1 MAIPTWPKGKGP
13 AKGPGSKSIFNLCL
27 SGTCVFGG
35 IVYQLLRSLTAGK
48 ENIRVTA
55 LAHSLGS
62 RRHLLGSLTVG
73 KENTAKSGPVVR
85 LRFLHNEVILNYFCV
100 QFIEKLS

>member
-1 MAIPTWPKGKGP
+1 VTAL
-13 AKGPGSKSIFNLCL
+13 AHSLGSRRH
-27 SGTCVFGG
+27 
-35 IVYQLLRSLTAGK
+35 LLRPLAVGK

-85 LRFLHNEVILNYFCV
+85 LRFLHNAVILNYFRV
-100 QFIEKLS
+100 KFVKKLSKGLIDINSIVPTISFSIL